1 MEKLAPEQADT
12 DKDGS
17 GAAGQRQQLND
28 ITLDFGADP
37 LAHQ

>member
-1 MEKLAPEQADT
+1 MEKLVPEQADT

-17 GAAGQRQQLND
+17 AAGTRHLND